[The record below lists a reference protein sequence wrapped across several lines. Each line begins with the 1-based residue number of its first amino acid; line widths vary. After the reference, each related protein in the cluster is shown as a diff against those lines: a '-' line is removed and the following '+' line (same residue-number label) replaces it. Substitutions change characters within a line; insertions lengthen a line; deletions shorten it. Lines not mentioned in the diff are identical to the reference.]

1 MGLIYAAV
9 KISFYCH
16 CSECCGKVGGLTASG
31 TVPLPYTTI
40 AAHRGIPLGTV
51 AYVSSKTLG
60 WHRKRVVV
68 EDRMSRSAEASRPQR
83 IDVYIGDSS
92 QHARALALGLQDG
105 FVEFEIDERATKTY
119 RGRVVVEPKFRSTT
133 PGLHDPKKSTR
144 RAQGTHGQA
153 AKRPRGVRKRR
164 SGRSVCSNPKTRKLS

>member
-83 IDVYIGDSS
+83 IDVYIGGAS
-92 QHARALALGLQDG
+92 QHTRALTLGLQDG
-105 FVEFEIDERATKTY
+105 FVEFEINERAAKTY
-119 RGRVVVEPKFRSTT
+119 RGGVVVEPEFRSTT
-133 PGLHDPKKSTR
+133 PGLHDPKKPTR
-144 RAQGTHGQA
+144 RAQGAHGA
-153 AKRPRGVRKRR
+153 APQRSRSVRRHPR
-164 SGRSVCSNPKTRKLS
+164 GRSVCSNPKTRKLS